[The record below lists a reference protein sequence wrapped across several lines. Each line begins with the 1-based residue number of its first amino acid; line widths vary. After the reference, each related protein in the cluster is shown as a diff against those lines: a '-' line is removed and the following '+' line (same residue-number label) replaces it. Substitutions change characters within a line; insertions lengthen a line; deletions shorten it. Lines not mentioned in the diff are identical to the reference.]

1 METLTVLPL
10 VFGLFGMSGTLVW
23 ILRKGNN
30 NRLTRSFIL
39 CQLSIVLWIIAQLLI
54 LFSVTDHQLWV
65 SYIIGNVGISF
76 FAPMWLMFSLDYI
89 SAGRKADWCRLLLPL
104 ISVTSLLLVLTN
116 PIHHCYYARFGMS
129 GNAYGP
135 LFYIFQVIYYICVI
149 SGITL
154 ICIHQTRE
162 QSRINKQALLLILSI
177 AVPLA
182 INTLTVTKMID
193 IRIELTPLFFAF
205 SSIMILIALSRYGLL
220 NVNRIAINDT
230 IDNIDSGVLIFDA
243 GNKLSY
249 CNKFAESL
257 TEICDNSFE
266 GFLAKADDL
275 SGTKLKPDFLTAE
288 VKINGKYF
296 DLRQNYCMTK
306 NGSRM
311 ARVITVTDVTEYREL
326 MSAENKLSIEQER
339 NRIAQE
345 IHDSA
350 GHTFT
355 MISSLAKVLK
365 MDLSSPDTNPAS
377 VQECLTEIDGLS
389 RSGVTQLRCSINNL
403 REDSFMTSI
412 TGAVNTVVGAVRN
425 MDIDVCVQGSE
436 DERYAFCIRE
446 VYDNV
451 RETITNT
458 VRYSNA
464 ERVDIIIKF
473 LDERLEVY
481 ILDNGRGCK
490 SINENNGLR
499 GIRKRTENL
508 GGTVKFSSVED
519 SGFST
524 VFKIPVRKDENNDQ
538 RDNS

>member
-54 LFSVTDHQLWV
+54 IFSATDHQLWI

-89 SAGRKADWCRLLLPL
+89 NAGKKADWCRLLLPV
-104 ISVTSLLLVLTN
+104 ISVTSLMLVLTN
-116 PIHHCYYARFGMS
+116 PLHNCYYAKFSMS
-129 GNAYGP
+129 GLAYGP

-162 QSRINKQALLLILSI
+162 QNRINKQALLLILSI

-257 TEICDNSFE
+257 TEICDDSFE
-266 GFLAKADDL
+266 GFITKADKL
-275 SGTKLKPDFLTAE
+275 SESKLKPDFLTTE
-288 VKINGKYF
+288 VKVGEKYF

-311 ARVITVTDVTEYREL
+311 ARVITITDVTEYREL
-326 MSAENKLSIEQER
+326 MSAENKLSIERER

-365 MDLSSPDTNPAS
+365 MDISSPDTDQQK
-377 VQECLTEIDGLS
+377 VQERLTEIDGLS

-412 TGAVNTVVGAVRN
+412 TGAVNTVIGAVRN
-425 MDIDVCVQGSE
+425 MDADVCIQGNE

-464 ERVDIIIKF
+464 ERLDIIIKF
-473 LDERLEVY
+473 LDDRLEVY
-481 ILDNGRGCK
+481 ILDNGKGCK
-490 SINENNGLR
+490 NINENNGLR
-499 GIRKRTENL
+499 GIRQRTESL
-508 GGTVKFSSVED
+508 GGTVKFTSVEG

>member
-10 VFGLFGMSGTLVW
+10 IGGLCGMGGTLVW

-30 NRLTRSFIL
+30 NRLTRSFIC
-39 CQLSIVLWIIAQLLI
+39 CQVSIVLWIIAQLLI
-54 LFSVTDHQLWV
+54 LFSVTDRQLWI

-89 SAGRKADWCRLLLPL
+89 NAGKEADWCRLILPL
-104 ISVTSLLLVLTN
+104 ISVTSILLILTN
-116 PIHHCYYARFGMS
+116 PLHHTYYAEFAMNRLS
-129 GNAYGP
+129 YGP
-135 LFYIFQVIYYICVI
+135 LFYSFQVIYYICVI

-162 QSRINKQALLLILSI
+162 LSRITGQAILLILSI

-182 INTLTVTKMID
+182 INTLTVTKIID

-249 CNKFAESL
+249 SNKFAGSL
-257 TEICDNSFE
+257 TDICDNSFDRFIE
-266 GFLAKADDL
+266 KADSRSD
-275 SGTKLKPDFLTAE
+275 TPVKPDFLTAE
-288 VKINGKYF
+288 VKIGDKYF
-296 DLRQNYCMTK
+296 DLRQNYCITR

-311 ARVITVTDVTEYREL
+311 ARVITITDVTEYREL
-326 MSAENKLSIEQER
+326 MAAENRLSIEQER

-365 MDLSSPDTNPAS
+365 MNISSPETDKA
-377 VQECLTEIDGLS
+377 EIEEYLTEIDGLS

-412 TGAVNTVVGAVRN
+412 TGAVDTVVRAIRN
-425 MDIDVCVQGSE
+425 IDTDVCIQGTE
-436 DERYAFCIRE
+436 DSRYAFCIRE

-451 RETITNT
+451 RETLTNA
-458 VRYSNA
+458 VRYSSA
-464 ERVDIIIKF
+464 SRIDIIIKF
-473 LDERLEVY
+473 LEDRLEVY
-481 ILDNGRGCK
+481 ILDNGKGCTG
-490 SINENNGLR
+490 INENNGLR
-499 GIRKRTENL
+499 GIRQRTEGL
-508 GGTVKFSSVED
+508 GGTVKFSSVEG

-524 VFKIPVRKDENNDQ
+524 TFRIPLRKDGNK
-538 RDNS
+538 